1 MTNKQKETDLY
12 QPIKSLLETQGYE
25 VKGEIGAADI
35 MAVRGD
41 EAPVIVEL
49 KTAFSLA
56 LFHQGVERQAITD
69 FVYIAVPRGL
79 GKPFLKALKN
89 NKSLCRHLGLGLIT
103 VRMKDGF
110 TEIHLDPAPY
120 KPRKSKV
127 KQQRMLREF
136 AKRIGDPN
144 EGGSTKTTLM
154 TAYRQDALKCL
165 LHLGLEGPTKASIVA
180 KAVDVGR
187 ARNIMAHDYYG
198 WFEKV
203 EKGIY
208 TITPKGKVAM
218 KDYAKEIKTL
228 KKSIPVMEAKND

>member
-1 MTNKQKETDLY
+1 MKETDLY
-12 QPIKSLLETQGYE
+12 QPIKSLLENQGYE
-25 VKGEIGAADI
+25 VKAEIGAADV
-35 MAVRGD
+35 MAVRG
-41 EAPVIVEL
+41 EETPVIVEL

-56 LFHQGVERQAITD
+56 LFHQGIERQAITD
-69 FVYIAVPRGL
+69 LVYIAVPRGT

-89 NKSLCRHLGLGLIT
+89 NKSLCRRLGLGLIT

-127 KQQRMLREF
+127 KQQRLLREF

-144 EGGSTKTTLM
+144 EGGSTKTILM

-165 LHLGLEGPTKASIVA
+165 LHLSKQGPTKASVVA
-180 KAVDVGR
+180 KSVDVER
-187 ARNIMAHDYYG
+187 ARNIMAHDHYG

-208 TITPKGKVAM
+208 GITPKGKSAI
-218 KDYAKEIKTL
+218 KDYAKEIKIL
-228 KKSIPVMEAKND
+228 KKTIPAMEVKND

>member
-1 MTNKQKETDLY
+1 MPIKETDLY
-12 QPIKSLLETQGYE
+12 QPIKTLLESQGYE
-25 VKGEIGAADI
+25 VKAEIGAADV

-41 EAPVIVEL
+41 EEPVIVEL

-56 LFHQGVERQAITD
+56 LFHQGIERQAITD
-69 FVYIAVPRGL
+69 FVYIAVPRGT

-89 NKSLCRHLGLGLIT
+89 NKSLCRRLGLGLIT

-120 KPRKSKV
+120 KPRKSKF
-127 KQQRMLREF
+127 KQQRLLREF

-165 LHLGLEGPTKASIVA
+165 LHLAYQGATKASIVA
-180 KAVDVGR
+180 KSVDVER
-187 ARNIMAHDYYG
+187 ARNIMAHDHYG

-208 TITPKGKVAM
+208 DITPKGKSAM
-218 KDYAKEIKTL
+218 KNHAKEITIL
-228 KKSIPVMEAKND
+228 KKTIPAVKAKND

>member
-1 MTNKQKETDLY
+1 MPIKETDLY
-12 QPIKSLLETQGYE
+12 QPIKSLLEGQGYE
-25 VKGEIGAADI
+25 VKAEIGAADV

-56 LFHQGVERQAITD
+56 LFHQGIERQAITD
-69 FVYIAVPRGL
+69 FVYIAIPHGT

-89 NKSLCRHLGLGLIT
+89 NKSLCRRLGLGLIT

-120 KPRKSKV
+120 KPRQSKN

-136 AKRIGDPN
+136 AKRVGDPN

-165 LHLGLEGPTKASIVA
+165 LHLSKQGATKASIVA
-180 KAVDVGR
+180 KSVDVER
-187 ARNIMAHDYYG
+187 ARNIMAHDHYG

-203 EKGIY
+203 QKGIY
-208 TITPKGKVAM
+208 GITPKGKAAM
-218 KDYAKEIKTL
+218 KHYAKEIKIL
-228 KKSIPVMEAKND
+228 KKTIPEMNVNND

>member
-1 MTNKQKETDLY
+1 MPIKETDLY
-12 QPIKSLLETQGYE
+12 QPIKSLLEGQGYE
-25 VKGEIGAADI
+25 VKAEIGAADV

-56 LFHQGVERQAITD
+56 LFHQGIERQAITD
-69 FVYIAVPRGL
+69 FVYIAIPHAT

-89 NKSLCRHLGLGLIT
+89 NKSLCRRLGLGLIT

-120 KPRKSKV
+120 KPRQSKN

-136 AKRIGDPN
+136 AKRVGDPN

-165 LHLGLEGPTKASIVA
+165 LHLSKQGATKASIVA
-180 KAVDVGR
+180 KSVDVER
-187 ARNIMAHDYYG
+187 ARNIMAHDHYG

-203 EKGIY
+203 QKGIY
-208 TITPKGKVAM
+208 GITPKGKAAM
-218 KDYAKEIKTL
+218 KDYAKEIKIL
-228 KKSIPVMEAKND
+228 KKTIPEMNVNND